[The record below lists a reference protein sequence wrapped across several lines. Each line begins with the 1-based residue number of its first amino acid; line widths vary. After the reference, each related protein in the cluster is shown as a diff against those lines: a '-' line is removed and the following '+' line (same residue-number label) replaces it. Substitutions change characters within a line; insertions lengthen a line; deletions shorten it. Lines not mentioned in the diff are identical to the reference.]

1 MRVCIMHNALGG
13 TLCIIAGQSVR
24 GSGPLNRRASGTKS
38 KSNSGSQHRATTGV
52 PVALSESVASSRSTT
67 AWKRPGCAARHPLT
81 RWLAGHQPESIQT
94 QQAPGGRAST
104 QQGTERAG
112 FAPR

>member
-1 MRVCIMHNALGG
+1 MRVCIMRWWGRCALSLANPYAAAAPSIG
-13 TLCIIAGQSVR
+13 ARPERSR
-24 GSGPLNRRASGTKS
+24 SRR
-38 KSNSGSQHRATTGV
+38 SGSQHRATTGV
-52 PVALSESVASSRSTT
+52 PVTLSESVASSRRTT
-67 AWKRPGCAARHPLT
+67 AWKRPGSAARHPLT